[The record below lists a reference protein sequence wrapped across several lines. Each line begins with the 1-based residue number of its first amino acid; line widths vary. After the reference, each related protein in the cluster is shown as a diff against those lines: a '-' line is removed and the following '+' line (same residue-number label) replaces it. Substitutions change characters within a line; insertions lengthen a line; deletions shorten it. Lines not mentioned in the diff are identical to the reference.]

1 MSKLLEVKDLG
12 VSIDDREIL
21 KNVNLTIKPGEIHVL
36 MGPNGAGKSTLANA
50 IMAHP
55 KYKITGGDIIFKGES
70 VLEKTTDE
78 RARLGIFMS
87 FQSPQEVP
95 GITVEDFLRSA
106 KAEHTGKNPSVL
118 KFGKEVVRDLEDLE
132 MADDYASRYLNV
144 GFSGGEKKKTEIL
157 QMKVLNPEFI
167 MLDETDSGLDVD
179 AVRVVSR
186 EVSHFLDQDKS
197 CMIITH
203 ISSILK
209 SLKPDFVHVMMN
221 GQIVKEGGPDLI
233 PRIQKEGYGWIREE
247 LGLEPAEEEDG
258 EILSEEMKEEDENG
272 K

>member
-1 MSKLLEVKDLG
+1 MTKLLEVKDLK

-21 KNVNLTIKPGEIHVL
+21 KDVNLAINPGEIHVL

-55 KYKITGGDIIFKGES
+55 AYKVESGDILFKGKS
-70 VLEKTTDE
+70 IMDMTTDE
-78 RARLGIFMS
+78 RAREGIFMS

-95 GITVEDFLRSA
+95 GITVENFLRSA
-106 KAEHTGKNPSVL
+106 KAEKTGKNPSVL
-118 KFGKEVVRDLEDLE
+118 KFNKEVKKKLEDLE
-132 MADDYASRYLNV
+132 MDEDYASRYLNV

-157 QMKVLNPEFI
+157 QMKTLDPEFV

-186 EVSHFLDQDKS
+186 EVRNFLDENKS
-197 CMIITH
+197 CLIITH

-209 SLKPDFVHVMMN
+209 SLKPDVVHVMID
-221 GQIVKEGGPDLI
+221 GTIVKEGGPEII

-247 LGLEPAEEEDG
+247 LGLKPAKNEDQEG
-258 EILSEEMKEEDENG
+258 KDE
-272 K
+272 